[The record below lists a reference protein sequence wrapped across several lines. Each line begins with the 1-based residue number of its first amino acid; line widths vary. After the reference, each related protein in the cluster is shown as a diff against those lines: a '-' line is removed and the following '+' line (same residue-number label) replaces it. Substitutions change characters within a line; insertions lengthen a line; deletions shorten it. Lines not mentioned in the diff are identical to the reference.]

1 MSSIAG
7 LRGAPGLAAYSA
19 TKGGVRLLAKS
30 VALEHAHDNI
40 RCNSVHPGIIAT
52 PIWGKIPTGAEG
64 NRRNAPIDPRE
75 RAADDG
81 AADPRRRGAG
91 HRQRRAV
98 PVHRGRQLHDRPGA
112 GDRRRHHGRR
122 PAAAAASSS
131 PVGAA
136 AKGWIIVAALSGAIS
151 VAVGAFAA
159 HGLDLST
166 EAGRK
171 AREWLQTGS
180 QYQIIHAL
188 AIMGVVVLVRSATV
202 NAPVAL
208 AAQWLFLVGSVLF
221 PGALYAL
228 AFGGPRWM
236 GAVAPIGGAA
246 FILGWL
252 SLGLAALMRPGAD

>member
-1 MSSIAG
+1 M
-7 LRGAPGLAAYSA
+7 
-19 TKGGVRLLAKS
+19 
-30 VALEHAHDNI
+30 
-40 RCNSVHPGIIAT
+40 
-52 PIWGKIPTGAEG
+52 
-64 NRRNAPIDPRE
+64 
-75 RAADDG
+75 
-81 AADPRRRGAG
+81 
-91 HRQRRAV
+91 
-98 PVHRGRQLHDRPGA
+98 
-112 GDRRRHHGRR
+112 
-122 PAAAAASSS
+122 
-131 PVGAA
+131 GAA

-180 QYQIIHAL
+180 HYQIIHAL
-188 AIMGVVVLVRSATV
+188 AMMGVVVLVRSATV
-202 NAPVAL
+202 NAPAAL
-208 AAQWLFLVGSVLF
+208 ATQWLFLVGSVLF
-221 PGALYAL
+221 CGPLYAL